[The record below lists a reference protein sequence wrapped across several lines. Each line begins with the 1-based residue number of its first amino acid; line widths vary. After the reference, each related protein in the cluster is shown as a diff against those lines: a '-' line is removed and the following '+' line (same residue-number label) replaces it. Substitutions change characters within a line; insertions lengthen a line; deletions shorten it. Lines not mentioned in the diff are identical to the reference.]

1 MTRRAKQRSID
12 GGGHPKGTGQQVLV
26 VDDEVALA
34 RLMQENLRDLGYQA
48 EAFSSGAA
56 ALEAFRQGGQ
66 QYEAVVTDD
75 RMSGLSGTELVREM
89 RSIRT
94 ELPALIVSGHVSADL
109 LTRAREVGAAE
120 VLKKPVA
127 LAELA
132 RVMERLLRPGG

>member
-1 MTRRAKQRSID
+1 MTRRAKQRSDD
-12 GGGHPKGTGQQVLV
+12 GGGLPKGSGQQVLV

-48 EAFSSGAA
+48 DAFSSSAA
-56 ALEAFRQGGQ
+56 ALQAFRQGAVR
-66 QYEAVVTDD
+66 YDAVVTDD

-94 ELPALIVSGHVSADL
+94 DLPALIVSGHVSADL
-109 LTRAREVGAAE
+109 LSRARQVGVAE

-132 RVMERLLRPGG
+132 RVMECLLRPGG